1 MVKPK
6 IKFFPALLVGLFL
19 IFWVLLL
26 SGNILWTS
34 NQPPL
39 MIIDDMDTQSKATPQ
54 EQSNFFPDG
63 GTVRPPVEGTVPRD
77 GALYTVESPEEAET
91 ANVNNVPVTEFVL
104 ARGKNRFNTFCSP
117 CHAKNAEGNGLVVA
131 RGFTPPPSLLRPET
145 KAMSD
150 GRLYHVISH
159 GQNIMPSYADKLTPV
174 DRWAVVHYLRT
185 LQGIEPGSAATR
197 TTVAAAPVDQ
207 AQSTDNTATTENR

>member
-6 IKFFPALLVGLFL
+6 IKFFPTLLVGLFL

-39 MIIDDMDTQSKATPQ
+39 MVISDMDDQNKVKPQ
-54 EQSNFFPDG
+54 DKSNFFPDG
-63 GTVRPPVEGTVPRD
+63 GSVRPPVEGTVPRN
-77 GALYTVESPEEAET
+77 GSLYTVESTDEAEA
-91 ANVNNVPVTEFVL
+91 ANVNTVPPTAFVL
-104 ARGKNRFNTFCSP
+104 ARGKNRFNTLCAP
-117 CHAKNAEGNGLVVA
+117 CHAKDAAGNGLVVQ

-145 KAMSD
+145 KALSD
-150 GRLYHVISH
+150 GRLYHVISF
-159 GQNIMPSYADKLTPV
+159 GQNIMPSYADKLSPV

-185 LQGIEPGSAATR
+185 LQGIEPGSEATKRTAA
-197 TTVAAAPVDQ
+197 VSAAP
-207 AQSTDNTATTENR
+207 AQSTDTATTAN

>member
-6 IKFFPALLVGLFL
+6 IKFFPTLLVGLFL

-39 MIIDDMDTQSKATPQ
+39 MVISDMDDQSKVKPQ
-54 EQSNFFPDG
+54 DRASFFPDG
-63 GTVRPPVEGTVPRD
+63 GSVRPPVEGTVPRN
-77 GALYTVESPEEAET
+77 GTLYTVESPDEAET
-91 ANVNNVPVTEFVL
+91 ANVNTVPVTDFVL
-104 ARGKNRFNTFCSP
+104 ARGKNRFNTFCAP
-117 CHAKNAEGNGLVVA
+117 CHGRDAEGKGLVVE

-145 KAMSD
+145 KALSD

-174 DRWAVVHYLRT
+174 DRWAVVHHLRT
-185 LQGIEPGSAATR
+185 LQGIEPGSAATTR
-197 TTVAAAPVDQ
+197 TTVAGASVAQ
-207 AQSTDNTATTENR
+207 AQTTDTATTENR